1 MKGDNEIK
9 VILRVFLIFFLS
21 MSNIRLLQYSKNK
34 NKQVN
39 LEILYRSIQ
48 ILNFMKLVMSI
59 N

>member
-34 NKQVN
+34 NKQIN